1 MIGRAMIYDV
11 SHRTVYRYSTPVVQS
26 QHVVHMSPRR
36 VEHQEVRGHTLLIDP
51 APTIRTEQQD
61 YYGNRVVMFDIE
73 QEHDELVVHAKS
85 TIAVTPTSD
94 LALET
99 TAPWDDLARSI
110 AQPRS
115 GMDVEVVGYS
125 CASKHTRPN
134 LEIAAYA
141 RGSFEPGRPVLQAA
155 WDLILRIHDDFVFD
169 TTATDISTPVAQVLR
184 QRRGVCQDFSHLA
197 LACLRA
203 MHLPARYVSGYILT
217 SPPPGQP
224 RLAGA
229 DASHAWIS
237 VWSPELG
244 WVDFDPTN
252 GLMPC
257 DEHIAIAYGRDYD
270 DVSPISGILLGGNEH
285 SVSVGVDVLPVG

>member
-1 MIGRAMIYDV
+1 MIYDV
-11 SHRTVYRYSTPVVQS
+11 SHRTVYRYSTPVLQS
-26 QHVVHMSPRR
+26 QHIVHMSPRPINR
-36 VEHQEVRGHTLLIDP
+36 QEVRGHTLLIDP
-51 APTIRTEQQD
+51 APTIRTERAD

-73 QEHDELVVHAKS
+73 QEHKELVVHAKS
-85 TIAVTPTSD
+85 TIAVNAPAAI
-94 LALET
+94 ALEAT
-99 TAPWDDLARSI
+99 TPWDRLA
-110 AQPRS
+110 AQVAEPRS
-115 GMDVEVVGYS
+115 GVDLDVVCYACS
-125 CASKHTRPN
+125 SKHTHPS

-141 RGSFEPGRPVLQAA
+141 RGSFEPGRPVLEAA
-155 WDLILRIHDDFVFD
+155 WDLVSRIYGDFVFD
-169 TTATDISTPVAQVLR
+169 TTATDVSTPVGQVLR

-237 VWSPELG
+237 VWAPEVG
-244 WVDFDPTN
+244 WTDFDPTN
-252 GLMPC
+252 GLMPR

-270 DVSPISGILLGGNEH
+270 DVSPISGILLGGSEH